1 MFLAIHEDQ
10 AGSTSVLLQGSYE
23 DCHAAIDTDSRYD
36 KAAAHAVKIIR
47 GFIKGAGGEGE

>member
-23 DCHAAIDTDSRYD
+23 DCHAAIDTDSRECWLPPYEN
-36 KAAAHAVKIIR
+36 AAWYVVNLNN
-47 GFIKGAGGEGE
+47 GEIL